1 MLNLALLILQCAT
14 PVAQVKMPA
23 IIKTES
29 QNNPLAIG
37 LNKGYKLKFQPKDPE
52 QAKNWVEYLEKNDY
66 NFDVGLAQINIK
78 NIKKYG
84 YTAKDLLDPCVNIT
98 VGSDILANNYKN
110 AMSVST
116 SSTEGWQK
124 AISAYNTGN
133 FTGGMRN
140 GYVSKVNANSQK
152 LALNDKDIPP
162 IVGIGQS
169 NNSAKK
175 IVVHNAQDVSDMR
188 DAQPKLANPYSSKTV
203 MYVKPNMG
211 KIEDLYANNN

>member
-110 AMSVST
+110 AMSGST

-133 FTGGMRN
+133 FTSGMRN
-140 GYVSKVNANSQK
+140 GYVAKVNANSQK

-169 NNSAKK
+169 SAKK
-175 IVVHNAQDVSDMR
+175 IVVRNAQDASDIR
-188 DAQPKLANPYSSKTV
+188 DVQPKPANPYSSKTV

-211 KIEDLYANNN
+211 KKEDLYANNN

>member
-14 PVAQVKMPA
+14 PVTQVKMPA

-37 LNKGYKLKFQPKDPE
+37 LNKGYKLKFQPKDTE
-52 QAKNWVEYLEKNDY
+52 QAQNWVEYLEKNDY
-66 NFDVGLAQINIK
+66 NFDVGLSQVNIK

-98 VGSDILANNYKN
+98 VGSDILAANYKN
-110 AMSVST
+110 AMNSSK
-116 SSTEGWQK
+116 SSTDAWQK

-133 FTGGMRN
+133 FTSGVQN
-140 GYVSKVNANSQK
+140 GYVAKVIANSQK
-152 LALNDKDIPP
+152 LALNDKDLPP
-162 IVGIGQS
+162 IISTGQ
-169 NNSAKK
+169 SAKK
-175 IVVHNAQDVSDMR
+175 IVVRNALNTQNAQIT
-188 DAQPKLANPYSSKTV
+188 QQKPANPYSSKTV

-211 KIEDLYANNN
+211 SKEDLYANNN

>member
-84 YTAKDLLDPCVNIT
+84 YTAKD
-98 VGSDILANNYKN
+98 
-110 AMSVST
+110 
-116 SSTEGWQK
+116 
-124 AISAYNTGN
+124 
-133 FTGGMRN
+133 
-140 GYVSKVNANSQK
+140 
-152 LALNDKDIPP
+152 
-162 IVGIGQS
+162 
-169 NNSAKK
+169 
-175 IVVHNAQDVSDMR
+175 
-188 DAQPKLANPYSSKTV
+188 
-203 MYVKPNMG
+203 
-211 KIEDLYANNN
+211 

>member
-1 MLNLALLILQCAT
+1 MLNIALLILQCAT

-110 AMSVST
+110 AMSGST
-116 SSTEGWQK
+116 SSIEGWQK

-133 FTGGMRN
+133 FTSGMRN
-140 GYVSKVNANSQK
+140 GYVAKVNANSQK

-162 IVGIGQS
+162 IVGVGQS
-169 NNSAKK
+169 NSSPKK
-175 IVVHNAQDVSDMR
+175 IVVRNVQDVSDAR
-188 DAQPKLANPYSSKTV
+188 DVQPKPANPYSSKTV

-211 KIEDLYANNN
+211 KKEDLYANNN

>member
-110 AMSVST
+110 AMSGST

-133 FTGGMRN
+133 FTSGMRN
-140 GYVSKVNANSQK
+140 GYVAKVNANSQK

-169 NNSAKK
+169 NSAKK
-175 IVVHNAQDVSDMR
+175 IVVRNAQDVSDIR
-188 DAQPKLANPYSSKTV
+188 DAQPKPANPYSSKTV

-211 KIEDLYANNN
+211 KKEDLYANNN

>member
-78 NIKKYG
+78 NNQKPRRKQRG
-84 YTAKDLLDPCVNIT
+84 MLGQTCLRKDPI
-98 VGSDILANNYKN
+98 GS
-110 AMSVST
+110 
-116 SSTEGWQK
+116 
-124 AISAYNTGN
+124 
-133 FTGGMRN
+133 FP
-140 GYVSKVNANSQK
+140 YVA
-152 LALNDKDIPP
+152 
-162 IVGIGQS
+162 
-169 NNSAKK
+169 
-175 IVVHNAQDVSDMR
+175 
-188 DAQPKLANPYSSKTV
+188 
-203 MYVKPNMG
+203 
-211 KIEDLYANNN
+211 

>member
-110 AMSVST
+110 AMSGST

-133 FTGGMRN
+133 FTSGMRN
-140 GYVSKVNANSQK
+140 GYVAKVNANSQK

-175 IVVHNAQDVSDMR
+175 IVVRNAQDVSDIR
-188 DAQPKLANPYSSKTV
+188 DAQPKPANPYSSKTV

-211 KIEDLYANNN
+211 KKEDLYANNN

>member
-110 AMSVST
+110 AMSGST

-133 FTGGMRN
+133 FTSGMRN
-140 GYVSKVNANSQK
+140 GYVAKVNANSQK

-162 IVGIGQS
+162 IVGIEQS

-175 IVVHNAQDVSDMR
+175 IVIRNAQDVSDIR
-188 DAQPKLANPYSSKTV
+188 DAQTKPANPYSSKTV

-211 KIEDLYANNN
+211 KKEDLYANNN